1 MLWRE
6 RFSVCSSRPTTQKIG
21 LRSYRES
28 WTVNGSSGKKW
39 DNHQLYCS
47 SFFYCRHFPCIII
60 IKHGLNCSYSPLKS
74 LISLM
79 SLIHWWRAWMCH
91 NARRWSATKKK
102 VWIPTALRA
111 CSVWLEGR
119 CETTV
124 IRPRRQRW
132 SDCANCGESISL
144 TSLFLLKS
152 NNSCVNCVII
162 VTIFS
167 VRFHLVCGLMGQCFD
182 GISMEFT
189 F

>member
-39 DNHQLYCS
+39 DNQLLYCRG
-47 SFFYCRHFPCIII
+47 FFYCRHFTCIII
-60 IKHGLNCSYSPLKS
+60 IKHGLNCSYSPLGLYKVLLVS
-74 LISLM
+74 C
-79 SLIHWWRAWMCH
+79 HWFTGGGREC
-91 NARRWSATKKK
+91 ATMQGVGLQRKK

-132 SDCANCGESISL
+132 SDCVQIMAN
-144 TSLFLLKS
+144 LLAWP
-152 NNSCVNCVII
+152 VY
-162 VTIFS
+162 F
-167 VRFHLVCGLMGQCFD
+167 F
-182 GISMEFT
+182 
-189 F
+189 